1 MSQRPLDP
9 KKRAAVVKLLRQ
21 KPKKDTKPLTYK
33 NIATQCDVSL
43 GTVSHIAEVEGIR
56 KEREEKAKQK
66 TSKILNEVRNGG
78 SYESVAERAGVSP
91 SCARAQARRAKKKKL
106 EQFDNTDD
114 SFPDPIS
121 KIFTPFSI
129 VDAGQHLI
137 ISDVHVPSH
146 DRKTIELA
154 VANGRANA
162 VKSVILN
169 GDFLDCHDL
178 SDHDKDPSAPRYNEE
193 IAMGRQLLRWL
204 RKQLPKATIYFKHGN
219 HEERFARYVY
229 GRAPALFDLEFVNIA
244 SLLHF
249 DDLGIIEI
257 KDKRPIHLGKLP
269 LLHGHEYKGGGG
281 VYPAR
286 WLFNKSHSSGMCG
299 HFHRTSE
306 SHHRDLKQRPAAT
319 WTIGCA
325 CLLTPA
331 WLPLNEWNNGFALV
345 DVSKNGEF
353 SVQNL
358 RVIDGKI
365 Y

>member
-1 MSQRPLDP
+1 M
-9 KKRAAVVKLLRQ
+9 
-21 KPKKDTKPLTYK
+21 
-33 NIATQCDVSL
+33 
-43 GTVSHIAEVEGIR
+43 GTVGTIADEEGIVS
-56 KEREEKAKQK
+56 ERQQARSEKKK
-66 TSKILNEVRNGG
+66 KVLDEIKKGG
-78 SYESVAERAGVSP
+78 SFNDVAARAGVSP
-91 SCARAQARRAKKKKL
+91 TTAATYSKSAKKKKQVEYDEL
-106 EQFDNTDD
+106 DC
-114 SFPDPIS
+114 SFPNPLS
-121 KIFTPFSI
+121 KPFIPFLITDS
-129 VDAGQHLI
+129 GQHLI

-146 DRKTIELA
+146 DRKTVELA
-154 VANGRANA
+154 VANGRANN

-178 SDHDKDPSAPRYNEE
+178 SDHDKDQSAPRYNEE

-204 RKQLPKATIYFKHGN
+204 RKQLPKATIYYKHGN

-229 GRAPALFDLEFVNIA
+229 GRAPALFDLEFANIA

-269 LLHGHEYKGGGG
+269 VLHGHEYRGGGG

-319 WTIGCA
+319 WTVGCA
-325 CLLTPA
+325 CLLTPN